1 MKHRIDPLR
10 LPLLA
15 LLFSGLLLVSCGND
29 EPNWNVGYY
38 LSIESQ
44 VQLSLSDDDES
55 QGTTPAQAVDV
66 LSNTVRRMRVALKE
80 AYPQDTRTGDDA
92 AVLVACGDIYKDY
105 KLSYADKEGHI
116 VCVVTLYR
124 AKKDGDVVKESRPLS
139 TYHFGELPE
148 DTTGMSH

>member
-15 LLFSGLLLVSCGND
+15 LLFSCLLLVSCGSD

-38 LSIESQ
+38 LSIQSQ
-44 VQLSLSDDDES
+44 VKLSLSDEDES
-55 QGTTPAQAVDV
+55 QGTSPAQTVDV
-66 LSNTVRRMRVALKE
+66 LSNTVRRMRDALKE
-80 AYPQDTRTGDDA
+80 AYPYDTRTGDDA

-105 KLSYADKEGHI
+105 KTSYADKEGHI
-116 VCVVTLYR
+116 VCVLTLYR
-124 AKKDGDVVKESRPLS
+124 TKKDGDVVKKSTALA
-139 TYHFGELPE
+139 TYHFGELPQ